1 MTSHITSA
9 TAMPAPVLARVLG
22 PVDRAFEEVS
32 ASFDRFCLAAG
43 IEALGELMEKD
54 AAKAC
59 GPRHS
64 RADGRR
70 GYRWGRTRGKVA
82 FHAGKIEI
90 ERPRV
95 RDFAG
100 RELVLPS
107 WGQAVAQDWL
117 GKWAMNLMLLNVS
130 TRKFRRAV
138 RLPEGDVPA
147 PAGSGVSKSAASRH
161 FVALST
167 ARLREWLAADLSGLD
182 LLVVQIDGLH
192 ISEHLVLV
200 AAIGIDG
207 QGIKHP
213 LAVIEGATENAAV
226 AQALIDS
233 LIERGLD
240 PAVPRLFI
248 IDGAKALARALRRS
262 FGRETA
268 IQRCQIHKARN
279 IMERLP
285 KALHASV
292 RRALRQAWELDDAAR
307 AERLIRN
314 LAQRLEREA
323 PGVSGSLL
331 EGLDEILTVTRLALP
346 AALRRSLACTNII
359 ENMMGTVRGISRNVK
374 HWRSAS
380 MALRWAA
387 AAMLEAKRGFRRLKA
402 YKQLPALRAALMARC
417 KQISRPNERNVD
429 EQLKVA

>member
-1 MTSHITSA
+1 MKRNITTASA
-9 TAMPAPVLARVLG
+9 LRPAVLSPVGKAM
-22 PVDRAFEEVS
+22 EEVS

-43 IEALGELMEKD
+43 IEALGAMMEKD
-54 AAKAC
+54 AAEAC

-64 RADGRR
+64 RAEARR
-70 GYRWGRTRGKVA
+70 GYRWGHTRGKVG
-82 FHAGKIEI
+82 FHAGKIDV

-107 WGQAVAQDWL
+107 WQHALAEDWL
-117 GKWAMNLMLLNVS
+117 GQWAMNLMLLNVS

-161 FVALST
+161 FVALS
-167 ARLREWLAADLSGLD
+167 AVRLREWLAAELSGLD
-182 LLVVQIDGLH
+182 LLVVQIDGIH

-213 LAVIEGATENAAV
+213 LALIEGATENAAV
-226 AQALIDS
+226 AQALIDG
-233 LIERGLD
+233 LLERGLD

-248 IDGAKALARALRRS
+248 IDGSKALSRAIRRS
-262 FGRETA
+262 FGRHA
-268 IQRCQIHKARN
+268 PIQRCQIHKARN

-285 KALHASV
+285 KSLHASV
-292 RRALRQAWELDDAAR
+292 RRALRQAWELDDAAK

-314 LAQRLEREA
+314 LAQRLEQEA

-359 ENMMGTVRGISRNVK
+359 ENMMGTVRRISRNVK
-374 HWRSAS
+374 RWGSAS
-380 MALRWAA
+380 MALRWTA
-387 AAMLEAKRGFRRLKA
+387 AAMLEAKKGFRRLKA
-402 YKQLPALRAALMARC
+402 YKQLPALRAALIT
-417 KQISRPNERNVD
+417 QSEQTSNRPNDRSLDQE
-429 EQLKVA
+429 LKVA

>member
-1 MTSHITSA
+1 MKRNITTA
-9 TAMPAPVLARVLG
+9 TALPPAVLSPVGKAM
-22 PVDRAFEEVS
+22 EEVS

-43 IEALGELMEKD
+43 IEALGEMMEKD
-54 AAKAC
+54 AAEAC
-59 GPRHS
+59 GPHHARCQ
-64 RADGRR
+64 ARR
-70 GYRWGRTRGKVA
+70 GYRWGRTRGKVG
-82 FHAGKIEI
+82 FHAGKIEV

-95 RDFAG
+95 RELAG

-107 WGQAVAQDWL
+107 WEHAMGEDWL

-161 FVALST
+161 FVALSA
-167 ARLREWLAADLSGLD
+167 ARLREWLATDLSGLD
-182 LLVVQIDGLH
+182 LLVVQIDGIH
-192 ISEHLVLV
+192 IAEHLILV
-200 AAIGIDG
+200 AAIGIDA

-213 LAVIEGATENAAV
+213 LALAEGATENAAV
-226 AQALIDS
+226 AQALIDD

-248 IDGAKALARALRRS
+248 IDGSKALSRAIRRS
-262 FGRETA
+262 FGRHTP

-285 KALHASV
+285 KSLHASV
-292 RRALRQAWELDDAAR
+292 RRALRQAWEINDAAK

-331 EGLDEILTVTRLALP
+331 EGLDEILTVTRLGLP
-346 AALRRSLACTNII
+346 AELRRSLACTNII
-359 ENMMGTVRGISRNVK
+359 ENMMGTIRRISRNVK
-374 HWRSAS
+374 HWGSAS
-380 MALRWAA
+380 MALRWTA
-387 AAMLEAKRGFRRLKA
+387 AAMLEAKKGFRRLKA
-402 YKQLPALRAALMARC
+402 YKQLPTLRAALITQC
-417 KQISRPNERNVD
+417 EQTLNKSNDRNLD
-429 EQLKVA
+429 EQLNVA